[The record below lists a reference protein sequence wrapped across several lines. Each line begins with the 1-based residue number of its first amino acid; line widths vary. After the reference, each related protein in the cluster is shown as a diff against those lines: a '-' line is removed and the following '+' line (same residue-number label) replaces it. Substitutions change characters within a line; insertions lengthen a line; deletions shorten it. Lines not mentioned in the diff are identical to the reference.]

1 MGKVLIL
8 GSGKVAN
15 VTARKCC
22 ENPEVFSEICLTG
35 RNKWKCDALKKELS
49 FSNTKI
55 ITAAVDV
62 LNRDKTLLT
71 VKIFKPDLIIN
82 LLPLHLNLK
91 VMDICLQA
99 RANYI
104 DASYYYPKGSA
115 VCGLSEQLDFHEHFE
130 KAGLT
135 GIVGCGFNPGVT
147 GLFTEYAKQMLFDR
161 IQAVDVI
168 DANAGKNGHPY
179 LMNSQIGKNIREI
192 SSPARYFEEGR
203 WKFTEPLEKNF
214 GYSFPGVGQGRVY
227 LMDHEV
233 IERLSTT
240 LENTERLR
248 YFCSFK
254 KPFLSLVR
262 NLQNA
267 GMTSTEPIS
276 IDGCRI
282 SPLAFLEEVMPSPE
296 DLAATTK
303 GKTGIGCVFVGEKDD
318 KNRTTMIYS
327 SADHADCY
335 ERMRASANDY
345 MAGTPVM
352 VGASMILDGTLG
364 ARGVRTA
371 EAFEPAE
378 FLARMKEAG
387 LSWNVIKNPP
397 PIEE

>member
-22 ENPEVFSEICLTG
+22 ENPDVFGEICLTG
-35 RNKWKCDALKKELS
+35 RNKLKCDALKKELNGS
-49 FSNTKI
+49 KTKM

-62 LNRDKTLLT
+62 LNREKTLLT

-99 RANYI
+99 HAHYI

-115 VCGLSEQLDFHEHFE
+115 DCGLSEQLAYHERFE
-130 KAGLT
+130 KAGLI

-147 GLFTEYAKQMLFDR
+147 GLFVEYAKKMLFDR
-161 IQAVDVI
+161 IRTVDVI

-192 SSPARYFEEGR
+192 SSPARYFEGGQ

-214 GYSFPGVGQGRVY
+214 GYSFPGVGKGRIY

-233 IERLSTT
+233 IGRIATT
-240 LENTERLR
+240 LEGAERLR

-262 NLQNA
+262 NLHNA

-303 GKTGIGCVFVGEKDD
+303 GKTGIGCLFAGEKSG
-318 KNRTTMIYS
+318 KSQTTMICS
-327 SADHADCY
+327 SADHAECY
-335 ERMRASANDY
+335 ERMKASANDC
-345 MAGTPVM
+345 MAGIPVT
-352 VGASMILDGTLG
+352 VGASMILDG
-364 ARGVRTA
+364 AFAERGIRTA
-371 EAFEPAE
+371 EAFEPTA

-387 LSWNVIKNPP
+387 LSWSVIKHPP
-397 PIEE
+397 LTED